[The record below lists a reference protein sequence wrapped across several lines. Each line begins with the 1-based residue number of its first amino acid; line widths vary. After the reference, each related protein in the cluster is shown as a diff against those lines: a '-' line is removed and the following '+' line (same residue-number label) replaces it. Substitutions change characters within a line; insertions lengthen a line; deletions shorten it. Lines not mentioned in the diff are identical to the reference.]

1 MQEQED
7 KELSC
12 KTLCDREAMSKKVS
26 VIQLF
31 KQDLTMTIS
40 VGKSIID
47 NEKQVPTIDEELQET
62 GNY

>member
-1 MQEQED
+1 
-7 KELSC
+7 
-12 KTLCDREAMSKKVS
+12 MSKKVS